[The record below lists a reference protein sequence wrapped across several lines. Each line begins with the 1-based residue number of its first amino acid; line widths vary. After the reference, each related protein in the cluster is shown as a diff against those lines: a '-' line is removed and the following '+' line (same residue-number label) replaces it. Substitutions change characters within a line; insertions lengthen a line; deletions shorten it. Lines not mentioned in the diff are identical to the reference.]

1 MHNPLGIY
9 VHVPFCKSK
18 CGYCDFYSLCNK
30 DTNSYVQAVKK
41 QLKIWGGR
49 ITRPIDTLYFG
60 GGTPTL
66 LGDGL
71 VELINQTKQSFA
83 LTQDAE
89 ITVEANPADNLE
101 QLFSKLLNAGTN
113 RLSIGVQSAIDSEL
127 EILGRRHSFS
137 DVKKTVEIATKAG
150 FKNISVDLMLG
161 IPNQTQKSIKQTLEQ
176 FIKMQPD
183 HISAYILKIE
193 NNTPFYSKK
202 EVLNLP
208 GEEQT
213 AEFYTLTCQYLQQN
227 GYEQYEISNFAKK
240 GKQSRHNLK
249 YWNCDEYLGLGP
261 AAHSF
266 IDGKRYYF
274 DADIEKF
281 LTNPQMVFDDIG
293 GTAHEYAMLRLRL
306 SDGIRFDEFESRFGR
321 APSQKFIKKAQKF
334 AQDGFMEINEN
345 SARITQKGFLVSN
358 TIIGGLYED
367 V

>member
-30 DTNSYVQAVKK
+30 DTSAYVQAIKN

-66 LGDGL
+66 LGENL
-71 VELINQTKQSFA
+71 AELIKTAKENFNFCQN
-83 LTQDAE
+83 AE
-89 ITVEANPADNLE
+89 ITVEANPADNLAD
-101 QLFSKLLNAGTN
+101 LFTKLIGAGAN
-113 RLSIGVQSAIDSEL
+113 RLSLGVQSANDKEL
-127 EILGRRHSFS
+127 EILGRRHTFAQAQ
-137 DVKKTVEIATKAG
+137 KTVEQARRAG

-161 IPNQTQKSIKQTLEQ
+161 IPEQTLESLEYTLEQ
-176 FIKMQPD
+176 FVKMQPD

-193 NNTPFYSKK
+193 NNTPFYEKK
-202 EVLNLP
+202 EFLNLP
-208 GEEQT
+208 DEEQT
-213 AEFYTLTCQYLQQN
+213 ANIYKKACQILQQN
-227 GYEQYEISNFAKK
+227 GYEQYEISNFAKRDM
-240 GKQSRHNLK
+240 QSRHNLK
-249 YWNCDEYLGLGP
+249 YWNADEYLGLGP

-281 LTNPQMVFDDIG
+281 LAEPQMIFDDLG
-293 GTAHEYAMLRLRL
+293 GTAAEYAMLRLRL
-306 SDGIRFDEFESRFGR
+306 SKGINFAEFEKRFGR
-321 APSQKFIKKAQKF
+321 PVSQKFIDKAQKF
-334 AQDGFMEINEN
+334 VKNGFMEINE
-345 SARITQKGFLVSN
+345 SRIRITQKGFLVSN